1 VPPRRNISL
10 WFLLMLAVL
19 LLLSACGSSP
29 QPGTGNTSAIAVV
42 AAENF
47 YGDIV
52 QQIGGDRVSV
62 TSILTDPTVD
72 PHEYESNVQNAVA
85 VSNAR
90 FVIKNGGGYDGWMD
104 RLLAASP
111 NTDRM
116 VLTAYDA
123 APIKLP
129 DNVHVWYSLEDIR
142 AIARTIATS
151 LKKLDSAHA
160 AVFDHNLQQFEQ
172 ALMPVQQR
180 IDAIR
185 GRYAGT
191 AVGLTETIFLYQA
204 NPLGLKV
211 LTPFEFQKAVAEGND
226 PPASS
231 IIEASDQ
238 VAQRMIKV
246 LIYNVQTNT
255 PVTTNLLNAAK
266 RQHIPTVA
274 VTETM
279 PSARTYQQWMLDQ
292 LVSLEQGLQQQP

>member
-1 VPPRRNISL
+1 MPPRRNVSL
-10 WFLLMLAVL
+10 WLLPSLAL
-19 LLLSACGSSP
+19 FLLLSACGSSQ
-29 QPGTGNTSAIAVV
+29 QPGIGSATTIAVV

-47 YGDIV
+47 YGDIAK
-52 QQIGGDRVSV
+52 QIGGDRVSV

-72 PHEYESNVQNAVA
+72 PHEYESNVQSAVA

-111 NTDRM
+111 NNDRI
-116 VLTAYDA
+116 VLTAYDT

-129 DNVHVWYSLEDIR
+129 DNVHVWYSLENVR
-142 AIARTIATS
+142 AIAHSIATS

-160 AVFDHNLQQFEQ
+160 EMFDHKLQQFEQ
-172 ALMPVQQR
+172 ALTPVQQR
-180 IDAIR
+180 IDAIK
-185 GRYAGT
+185 GQYAGT

-204 NPLGLKV
+204 NLLGFKV

-226 PPASS
+226 PPAGS
-231 IIEASDQ
+231 IIEANDQ
-238 VAQRMIKV
+238 IEQRMIKV
-246 LIYNVQTNT
+246 LIYNAQTNT

-266 RQHIPTVA
+266 RQHIPIVA

-279 PSARTYQQWMLDQ
+279 PSTKTYQQWMFDQ
-292 LVSLEQGLQQQP
+292 LVSLQQGLQQQL

>member
-1 VPPRRNISL
+1 MPLRRNISL
-10 WFLLMLAVL
+10 WLLPALVVL
-19 LLLSACGSSP
+19 SLLSACGSSP
-29 QPGTGNTSAIAVV
+29 QPGTGNASAIAVV

-52 QQIGGDRVSV
+52 KQIGGDRVSV

-90 FVIKNGGGYDGWMD
+90 FVIKNGGGYDSWMD
-104 RLLAASP
+104 RLLSASP
-111 NTDRM
+111 NHDRI
-116 VLTAYDA
+116 VLTAYDT

-142 AIARTIATS
+142 AIAHAIATS

-160 AVFDHNLQQFEQ
+160 ETFNHNLQQFEQ
-172 ALMPVQQR
+172 ALTPVQQR

-204 NPLGLKV
+204 NSLGLKV

-231 IIEASDQ
+231 VIEANDQ
-238 VAQRMIKV
+238 IEQRMIKV
-246 LIYNVQTNT
+246 LIYNAQTNT
-255 PVTTNLLNAAK
+255 PITTNLLNVAK
-266 RQHIPTVA
+266 RQHIPIVA

-279 PSARTYQQWMLDQ
+279 PSAKTYQQWMLDQ
-292 LVSLEQGLQQQP
+292 LVSLQQGLQQP

>member
-1 VPPRRNISL
+1 MPPRRNISL

>member
-1 VPPRRNISL
+1 MPPRRNVSL
-10 WFLLMLAVL
+10 WLLPMLAVS

-47 YGDIV
+47 YGNIV

-62 TSILTDPTVD
+62 TSILTDPTID

-116 VLTAYDA
+116 VLTAYDV
-123 APIKLP
+123 APVKLP

-142 AIARTIATS
+142 AIARAIATS

-160 AVFDHNLQQFEQ
+160 TVFDRNLQQFEQ

-180 IDAIR
+180 IDTMKE
-185 GRYAGT
+185 RYAGT

-226 PPASS
+226 PPAGS
-231 IIEASDQ
+231 IIETNDQ
-238 VAQRMIKV
+238 VEQRLIKV
-246 LIYNVQTNT
+246 LIYNAQTNT

-266 RQHIPTVA
+266 RQRIPIVA

-279 PSARTYQQWMLDQ
+279 PSAKTYQQWMLDQ
-292 LVSLEQGLQQQP
+292 LVSLQHGLQQP